1 MIDKLFGSALRLKLM
16 KFFVFNPAQ
25 VFDVKIIARK
35 VEARLPAV
43 KKEIRILLAA
53 KLIKVKVYKNE
64 KGRKQKGVILDNNF
78 GHVEALK
85 EFLMKVSPL
94 SETQISDKL
103 SKAGRLKF
111 ATLSGVFIN
120 NPDCRVDLLIVG
132 DKLKKNVLSRVIS
145 NFESELGSEIKYAFF
160 ETADFEYRRS
170 FGDKLV
176 RDILEYP
183 HKIIIDKLGISE

>member
-132 DKLKKNVLSRVIS
+132 INLKRM
-145 NFESELGSEIKYAFF
+145 F
-160 ETADFEYRRS
+160 
-170 FGDKLV
+170 
-176 RDILEYP
+176 
-183 HKIIIDKLGISE
+183 